1 MSEPYRVTF
10 VQDRE
15 TVTFYAWQVT
25 RESAEDV
32 AAWCGGRADSFHYIN
47 VDVPFVTVYDADN
60 RSENAKS
67 GDWVVKFADVP
78 YQVMDGP
85 VFQTLVHD
93 LGATLVEEPRE
104 NFILDEPELN
114 IVSEPTLN
122 IVYDTPR
129 HDNSVVYSETVNER
143 NRGKRVK
150 REMSL
155 NIRYENGEWVNY
167 RNGVKTVFGIIYSE
181 SVNARNRFKTNTEG
195 ES

>member
-47 VDVPFVTVYDADN
+47 VDVPFVTVYDAAD
-60 RSENAKS
+60 RPENAKS
-67 GDWVVKFADVP
+67 GDWVVKFAEVP

-104 NFILDEPELN
+104 NFILDEPTLN

-122 IVYDTPR
+122 IV
-129 HDNSVVYSETVNER
+129 SEPAT